1 MNQTVMLLTTG
12 PEAQLAVKQNMK
24 GFFTPETERVQ
35 EQLLVATSVRLG
47 WCLCDAVDLFLMLAS
62 WWLLLQPSCPHSG
75 REEGVKGWHKLS
87 SAKQKHS
94 QRVANRLWL

>member
-47 WCLCDAVDLFLMLAS
+47 WCLCDAVDLFLML
-62 WWLLLQPSCPHSG
+62 LLQPSCPHSG